1 MTGRE
6 LASRLD
12 RLDISRLNLATML
25 GVTERSVERW
35 VSERHPIPPMVASVV
50 VLARSSSVHDVVSF
64 IRARE

>member
-50 VLARSSSVHDVVSF
+50 VLLDRHRFTVVSF